1 MATNPTVV
9 VDGVNGREFTVERLG
24 RGIVRIERRQYRER
38 DVALW
43 TSARLRKPNRCAA
56 TGAILDTG
64 TEAYRPSGNQG
75 YRYERIRADVI
86 DRAVP

>member
-1 MATNPTVV
+1 MSATVV

-24 RGIVRIERRQYRER
+24 PGIVRIERRQYREH

-56 TGAILDTG
+56 TGALLLVG
-64 TEAYRPSGNQG
+64 SEAYRPAGNQR

-86 DRAVP
+86 DRAAP